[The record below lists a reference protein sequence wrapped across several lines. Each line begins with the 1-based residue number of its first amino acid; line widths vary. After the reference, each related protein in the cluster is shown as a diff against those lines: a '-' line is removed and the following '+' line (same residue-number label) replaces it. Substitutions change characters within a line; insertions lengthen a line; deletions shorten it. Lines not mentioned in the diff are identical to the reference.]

1 MRPPAVAPQLKRDPL
16 GSTLI
21 MQTPNQSVA
30 YHVDYVPRTTITG
43 GTSSLW
49 WLPPA
54 IVVVFLLVWR
64 PRLALAV
71 TYVAFAA
78 IVAFGM
84 VWFQRGW
91 NQSVSNVYAIA
102 ARAADDST
110 SPVVEGRVENFIPAP
125 AEGHQD
131 ERFTVNGVPFAY
143 SDYRITG
150 GFNQT
155 QSHGGPI
162 HDGLRVRIHY
172 MPRGNVIVKL
182 EIAN

>member
-1 MRPPAVAPQLKRDPL
+1 
-16 GSTLI
+16 

-30 YHVDYVPRTTITG
+30 YHVAYVPRTTITG
-43 GTSSLW
+43 ATSSFW

-54 IVVVFLLVWR
+54 IVVVFLLVRR

-91 NQSVSNVYAIA
+91 NQSVSHAYAVA

-131 ERFTVNGVPFAY
+131 ERFTVMG
-143 SDYRITG
+143 SR
-150 GFNQT
+150 
-155 QSHGGPI
+155 SHTLTI
-162 HDGLRVRIHY
+162 GLREDSIRLSHMAGQFAMVCAFVFTTCR
-172 MPRGNVIVKL
+172 
-182 EIAN
+182 AAT